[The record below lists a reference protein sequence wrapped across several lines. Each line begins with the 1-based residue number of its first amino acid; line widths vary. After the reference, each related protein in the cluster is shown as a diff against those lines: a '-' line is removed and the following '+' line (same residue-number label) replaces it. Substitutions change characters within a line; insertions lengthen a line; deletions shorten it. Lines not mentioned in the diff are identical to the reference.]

1 MQRTRIL
8 LFLAGFILVPLC
20 TYFVILFARGYRLN
34 WQRKQLSPTGL
45 LVATSLPDGAQI
57 HLNGQLSSATNT
69 TLNLPPATYRVEIKK
84 DGFSPWAKTLKVE
97 AEIVTRAAATL
108 FPSVPSL
115 KAITNSGAA
124 NPILSPDG
132 TKITFTSGKKSFLLD
147 LSESPLGL
155 INREAR
161 EIATTS
167 AAWTVPTPEQLA
179 KTATL
184 RANALHPTMQTILST
199 AAANLIWSPK
209 ENKLLYTATASASI
223 PEDLIKPLPGSS
235 FQPQSRALA
244 TGETYVYDLEEDRN
258 FNIQY
263 PISNIQWF
271 PDSNHLVYTEK
282 GKITILEY
290 DGQNATIVYAGPM
303 ENTFA
308 FPYPSGKQLLILAN
322 LSSNSQTSVP
332 NLYAVSLR

>member
-8 LFLAGFILVPLC
+8 LFLVSLILVPLC

-69 TLNLPPATYRVEIKK
+69 TLNLSPGTYKVEIKK
-84 DGFSPWAKTLKVE
+84 DGFSPWTKTLKVE

-108 FPSVPSL
+108 FPSVPSF
-115 KAITNSGAA
+115 KAITSGGAA
-124 NPILSPDG
+124 APVLSPDN
-132 TKITFTSGKKSFLLD
+132 TKVTFISGKKSYLLD

-155 INREAR
+155 INREAQ

-167 AAWTVPTPEQLA
+167 AAWTIPTAEQLT
-179 KTATL
+179 KTAAL
-184 RANALHPTMQTILST
+184 RVNALHPTMQEVLAT
-199 AAANLIWSPK
+199 AAANLLWSPK
-209 ENKLLYTATASASI
+209 ENKLLYTATASATI
-223 PEDLIKPLPGSS
+223 PNDLIKPLPGSS
-235 FQPQSRALA
+235 TQPQSRTLA
-244 TGETYVYDLEEDRN
+244 AGETYVYDLEEDRN
-258 FNIQY
+258 FKV
-263 PISNIQWF
+263 PSGVSWF
-271 PDSNHLVYTEK
+271 PNSTHLILTEK
-282 GKITILEY
+282 DKVTILEY
-290 DGQNATIVYAGPM
+290 DSQNPTVVYAGPM
-303 ENTFA
+303 EDSFA

-322 LSSNSQTSVP
+322 LSPNSKTSVP